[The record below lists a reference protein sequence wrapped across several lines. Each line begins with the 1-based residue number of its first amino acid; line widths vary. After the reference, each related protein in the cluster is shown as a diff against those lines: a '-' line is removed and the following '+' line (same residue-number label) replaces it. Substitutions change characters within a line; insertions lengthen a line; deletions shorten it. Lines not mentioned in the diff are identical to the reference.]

1 MSKAERGA
9 GSRGTS
15 ACPVCRHPL
24 DMIIKKRHKTL
35 GIFVPVWA
43 PGPCHNPDCSDYLQQ
58 PELKSPPKREHHAR
72 R

>member
-1 MSKAERGA
+1 
-9 GSRGTS
+9 
-15 ACPVCRHPL
+15 
-24 DMIIKKRHKTL
+24 MIIKKRHKTL